1 MAVLL
6 ILASPPRTLR
16 AIGGGS
22 AAGPSHSRYF
32 TATQNSIAFGAKR
45 ISTVGRDPQHQ
56 SRMTRLGPRLSRFI
70 ALQTTLNPAPLV
82 ASPFILGIAASTA

>member
-22 AAGPSHSRYF
+22 AAGPSHSRHF
-32 TATQNSIAFGAKR
+32 AGLQNLVVLGGIADINWQAR
-45 ISTVGRDPQHQ
+45 PAASVANDPQRT
-56 SRMTRLGPRLSRFI
+56 S
-70 ALQTTLNPAPLV
+70 
-82 ASPFILGIAASTA
+82 AA

>member
-22 AAGPSHSRYF
+22 AAGPSHSRHF

-45 ISTVGRDPQHQ
+45 T
-56 SRMTRLGPRLSRFI
+56 LSYLCR
-70 ALQTTLNPAPLV
+70 AVLQRKNLQR
-82 ASPFILGIAASTA
+82 